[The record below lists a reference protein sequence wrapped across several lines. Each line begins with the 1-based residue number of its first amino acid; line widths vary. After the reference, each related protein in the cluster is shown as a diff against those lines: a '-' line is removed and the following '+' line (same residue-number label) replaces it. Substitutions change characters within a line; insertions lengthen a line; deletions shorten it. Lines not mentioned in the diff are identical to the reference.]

1 MILRRPAAVRSAIV
15 AAAIALAASGN
26 RPARAASPLH
36 GLWRSPAGAMR
47 VTRKGTHV
55 VGRLVHRSHACGLAA
70 GARVLDGD
78 LLLGNLTGKLRLCA
92 PGCAKG
98 RAPWGFAMLVR
109 RGGRLSGAVH
119 VDAGDCHVVGRSA
132 KGGVVLTRLHRRR
145 HRARR
150 HGTHGK
156 AGHGTQGKAAHA
168 SAKDA
173 PEGAPGT
180 AEDAPD
186 DATAPDAAPAPETY
200 DPRHAGDARAQAMDI
215 ARAGLDLLQ
224 HGRFEKA
231 RKRFLAAVAK
241 DPGYA
246 EGYNGVGVTYAM
258 RRDWKAAVSWYQ
270 KSIAADPDIG
280 DAYYNLACA
289 YAQTRQPVLAV
300 RYLRLAVLN
309 GYSQVKQITEDPDLA
324 PLRGRADYRAVLA
337 LGGGAP

>member
-1 MILRRPAAVRSAIV
+1 MILRRPTAVRLAVV
-15 AAAIALAASGN
+15 ASVIAFAGLGTRS
-26 RPARAASPLH
+26 ARAAGSLR

-55 VGRLVHRSHACGLAA
+55 VGRLVHRSRTCGLAA

-92 PGCAKG
+92 PGCPQG

-119 VDAGDCHVVGRSA
+119 VDVGRCKVVGRSA
-132 KGGVVLTRLHRRR
+132 KGGVVLTRLPSRR
-145 HRARR
+145 HPSRKAARARAR
-150 HGTHGK
+150 PRAKG
-156 AGHGTQGKAAHA
+156 AARPAPDPDGA
-168 SAKDA
+168 S
-173 PEGAPGT
+173 PP
-180 AEDAPD
+180 APD
-186 DATAPDAAPAPETY
+186 DATAPDAAPGPETY
-200 DPRHAGDARAQAMDI
+200 DPRHAGEARSQAMDI
-215 ARAGLDLLQ
+215 ARAGLDLMQ
-224 HGRFEKA
+224 RGRFEEA

-241 DPGYA
+241 DPAYA

-258 RRDWKAAVSWYQ
+258 RRDWKSAVGWYQ
-270 KSIAADPDIG
+270 KSIAANPDIG

-289 YAQTRQPVLAV
+289 YAQTHQAVLAV

-309 GYSQVKQITEDPDLA
+309 GYSQVKQIAQDPDLA
-324 PLRGRADYRAVLA
+324 PLRGRSDYRAVLA

>member
-1 MILRRPAAVRSAIV
+1 MILRRPTVVRLAVA
-15 AAAIALAASGN
+15 AAAIALAALGGG
-26 RPARAASPLH
+26 PADAAPSLR

-47 VTRKGTHV
+47 VTLKGTHV
-55 VGRLVHRSHACGLAA
+55 VGRLVHRSRTCGLAA

-92 PGCAKG
+92 PGCAAG

-119 VDAGDCHVVGRSA
+119 VDAGRCHVVGRSA

-145 HRARR
+145 RAPK
-150 HGTHGK
+150 GAK
-156 AGHGTQGKAAHA
+156 APADHVAL
-168 SAKDA
+168 
-173 PEGAPGT
+173 
-180 AEDAPD
+180 D
-186 DATAPDAAPAPETY
+186 DATAPGAAPGPETY
-200 DPRHAGDARAQAMDI
+200 DPRHAGEARSQAMDI

-224 HGRFEKA
+224 HGRFEAA

-258 RRDWKAAVSWYQ
+258 RRDWKSALDWYQ

-289 YAQTRQPVLAV
+289 YAQTQQPVLAV

-309 GYSQVKQITEDPDLA
+309 GYSQIKQIAQDPDLA
-324 PLRGRADYRAVLA
+324 PLRGRSDYRSVLA